1 MEITTGMVKEL
12 RQATAAGILD
22 CRKALEV
29 AEGDFDKAVDYLREK
44 GLAKAAKRVDRE
56 AKDGLVVSYIHGG
69 GRIGV
74 LLEVNCETDFVARTD
89 EFKEMV
95 NDIALQ
101 IAAMAPQYV
110 KREDIPASV
119 IEHEKQLYHAQAL
132 EEGKPEAV
140 VDRIV
145 DGRMD
150 KFFKDICLLE
160 QVFIRDDGKDRPRT
174 IDDLVKEQITK
185 TGENMVVRRF
195 ARFELGESL
204 GQS

>member
-1 MEITTGMVKEL
+1 MEITTEMVKEL

-22 CRKALEV
+22 CRKALE
-29 AEGDFDKAVDYLREK
+29 ASAGDFDKAVDYLREK

-89 EFKEMV
+89 EFKGMV

-101 IAAMAPQYV
+101 IAAMSPQYV

-119 IEHEKQLYHAQAL
+119 LEHEKQLYRAQAL

-140 VDRIV
+140 LDRIV
-145 DGRMD
+145 EGRME
-150 KFFKDICLLE
+150 KFYKDVCLLE
-160 QVFIRDDGKDRPRT
+160 QQFIRDDGKDRPRT

-204 GQS
+204 G

>member
-1 MEITTGMVKEL
+1 MEITTEMVKEL

-22 CRKALEV
+22 CRKALEA

-89 EFKEMV
+89 EFKNMV
-95 NDIALQ
+95 NDVAMQ
-101 IAAMAPQYV
+101 IAAMSPRYV
-110 KREDIPASV
+110 KREDIPESV
-119 IEHEKQLYHAQAL
+119 IEHEKQLYRAQAL

-140 VDRIV
+140 IDRII
-145 DGRMD
+145 DGRLE
-150 KFFKDICLLE
+150 KFYTDICLLE
-160 QVFIRDDGKDRPRT
+160 QAFIRDEDRT

-204 GQS
+204 D